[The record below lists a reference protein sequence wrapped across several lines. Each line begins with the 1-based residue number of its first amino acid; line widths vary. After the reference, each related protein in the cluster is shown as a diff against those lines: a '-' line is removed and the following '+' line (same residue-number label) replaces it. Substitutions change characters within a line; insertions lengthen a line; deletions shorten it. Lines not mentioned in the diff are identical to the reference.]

1 MIVTRGLGR
10 SLVRSAI
17 VAAGLCIGFSVAPS
31 FYLPIPANIQFVS
44 AEVRFISLEET
55 VEMRTVVVPAE
66 SRTALVTEVARL
78 AVVSPEIRIVF
89 VTV

>member
-17 VAAGLCIGFSVAPS
+17 VAAGLCIGFSVAPPDS
-31 FYLPIPANIQFVS
+31 FPILTHTRFVS
-44 AEVRFISLEET
+44 AEVRFITQEET
-55 VEMRTVVVPAE
+55 MEMRTLVIPAE

-78 AVVSPEIRIVF
+78 AAVTPEIRVIF